1 MKRFSIA
8 ALLLLGCTL
17 CFQHANASAATSAPP
32 SAVQPAAAAQAV
44 VPEDPVVTRR
54 AMEWFGRFQNG
65 TIDRT
70 QLSTAIDA
78 KLTPAALAA
87 MKKQLA
93 PLGAPTGI
101 GYGGAREVKGEMV
114 YRYVIVFAVGAIQE
128 FMSVDKLGKISGV
141 LFLPVR

>member
-1 MKRFSIA
+1 MKRFQIA
-8 ALLLLGCTL
+8 SLLLFGCAL
-17 CFQHANASAATSAPP
+17 CLHAYASAATSVPP
-32 SAVQPAAAAQAV
+32 SAVRPAAAAQSA
-44 VPEDPVVTRR
+44 VPEDPLVTRR

-65 TIDRT
+65 TVDRT

-78 KLTPAALAA
+78 KLTPPALAA

-101 GYGGAREVKGEMV
+101 GYGGARQVKGEMV
-114 YRYVIVFAVGAIQE
+114 YRYVIVFSVGAIQE

>member
-1 MKRFSIA
+1 
-8 ALLLLGCTL
+8 
-17 CFQHANASAATSAPP
+17 
-32 SAVQPAAAAQAV
+32 
-44 VPEDPVVTRR
+44 
-54 AMEWFGRFQNG
+54 MEWFGRFQNG
-65 TIDRT
+65 TIDHT
-70 QLSTAIDA
+70 QLSAAIDA

-87 MKKQLA
+87 MKKQLT

-128 FMSVDKLGKISGV
+128 FMSVDKVGKISGV